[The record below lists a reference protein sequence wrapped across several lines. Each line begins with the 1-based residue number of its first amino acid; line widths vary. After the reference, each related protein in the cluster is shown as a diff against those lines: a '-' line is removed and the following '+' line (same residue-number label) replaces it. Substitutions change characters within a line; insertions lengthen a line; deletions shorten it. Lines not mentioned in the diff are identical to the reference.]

1 MSSEKMSSSS
11 PPYDLIVVGA
21 TGFVG
26 QIICRY
32 LCDHAERE
40 SFTWAIAGRSAEKLA
55 QLKHSLGIPGETLA
69 TFVVDVFDQGTVT
82 ALCEQTKVIL
92 TTVGP
97 YSLYGETLL
106 RACATTGTDYCDLT
120 GEVQWVK
127 KMVTKY
133 EAIAQQSGARI
144 VHCCGFDSVPSDL
157 GVYFLQQRAL
167 ERFGE
172 PCRQIKMRVKAAQG
186 GISGGTAASGVNLI
200 KEAIADPEIKALLA
214 NPYALCPKAP
224 NPQHPVPLIP
234 VQIDHTFGE
243 WVTPFIMAAVNTP
256 IVLRSNAL
264 QNWAYGEQ
272 FQYDEGLLTGV
283 SVGGWLKAQG
293 LSLLL
298 KILGGTAAIA
308 PGILEKIVPAPGE
321 GPSPSQQQAGF
332 YDLRFWGT
340 TASGETLMAKVTGD
354 RDPGYG
360 STAKIIAQAG
370 LCLAKDHLSRPGG
383 FWTPAT
389 GMGEPLIERLTTYS
403 GLTFSIL

>member
-1 MSSEKMSSSS
+1 MSSEKMSSS
-11 PPYDLIVVGA
+11 PTYDLIVVGA

-32 LCDHAERE
+32 LCDHAEHE

-55 QLKHSLGIPGETLA
+55 QLKRSLGVPGETLA
-69 TFVVDVFDQGTVT
+69 SHVVDVFDQGAVT
-82 ALCEQTKVIL
+82 ALCAQTKVIV

-97 YSLYGETLL
+97 YSLYGETLV

-120 GEVQWVK
+120 GEVQWIK

-144 VHCCGFDSVPSDL
+144 IHCCGFDSVPSDL
-157 GVYFLQQRAL
+157 GVYFLQQQARKQ
-167 ERFGE
+167 FGE
-172 PCRQIKMRVKAAQG
+172 PCHQIKMRVKAAQG

-200 KEAIADPEIKALLA
+200 KEAIADPEIKALLG
-214 NPYALCPKAP
+214 NPYALCSEAP
-224 NPQHPVPLIP
+224 NPQHPAPLIP
-234 VQIDHTFGE
+234 VQIDHAFGE

-264 QNWAYGEQ
+264 ENWAYGEQ

-298 KILGGTAAIA
+298 KILGGAAAIA

-383 FWTPAT
+383 FWTAAT